1 MINKALVKKRFSKSL
16 KTYEDNAVIQKIM
29 AKKLIELLVLKE
41 YNSIFE
47 IGCATGILTKE
58 IKKNLTFKEYIANDI
73 VEKSQEYINKIIYP
87 NIFLGGDIEE
97 VELNKKYNLIIS
109 NASLQ
114 WCNDIEKVLEKLINS
129 LEENGTLAISIFGD
143 NNLKEIKDIFH
154 LENNTYSLN
163 KLKESLAKYKLI
175 TFEEEEI
182 KIEFEN
188 PIMVLKHLKL
198 TGVNA
203 IKEVVL
209 SKKKLQEFEEEYTKK
224 YQNNGK
230 VILTYNP
237 VYIQIAR

>member
-16 KTYEDNAVIQKIM
+16 KTYEENAIIQKIM
-29 AKKLIELLVLKE
+29 AKKLIKLLDSKE

-58 IKKNLTFKEYIANDI
+58 IKNTLNFKEYSANDI

-87 NIFLGGDIEE
+87 NTFLAGDIEE
-97 VELNKKYNLIIS
+97 IKLNKKYNLILS

-129 LEENGTLAISIFGD
+129 LEEKGTLAISIFGD
-143 NNLKEIKDIFH
+143 NNLKEIKDVFH
-154 LENNTYSLN
+154 IENNTYSSA
-163 KLKESLAKYKLI
+163 KLRKSLEKYNLI
-175 TFEEEEI
+175 KFEEEEF

-188 PIMVLKHLKL
+188 PIMILKHLKL

-203 IKEVVL
+203 IKEFAL
-209 SKKKLQEFEEEYTKK
+209 TKKKLKEFEEEYIRK

-230 VILTYNP
+230 VLLTYNP
-237 VYIQIAR
+237 VYIKITK

>member
-163 KLKESLAKYKLI
+163 KLKKSLSKYKLI

>member
-16 KTYEDNAVIQKIM
+16 KTYEENAIIQKIM
-29 AKKLIELLVLKE
+29 AKKLIKLLDSKE

-58 IKKNLTFKEYIANDI
+58 IKKNLTFKEYSANDI

-87 NIFLGGDIEE
+87 NTFLAGDIEE
-97 VELNKKYNLIIS
+97 IKLNKKYNLILS

-129 LEENGTLAISIFGD
+129 LEEKGTLAISIFGD
-143 NNLKEIKDIFH
+143 NNLKEIKDVFH
-154 LENNTYSLN
+154 IENNTYSSA
-163 KLKESLAKYKLI
+163 KLRKSLEKYNLI
-175 TFEEEEI
+175 KFEEEEF

-188 PIMVLKHLKL
+188 PIMILKHLKL

-203 IKEVVL
+203 IKEFAL
-209 SKKKLQEFEEEYTKK
+209 TKKKLKEFEEEYIRK

-230 VILTYNP
+230 VLLTYNP
-237 VYIQIAR
+237 VYIKITK

>member
-1 MINKALVKKRFSKSL
+1 MINKALVKKRFKKSL

>member
-87 NIFLGGDIEE
+87 NIFIGGDIEE
-97 VELNKKYNLIIS
+97 IELNKKYNLIIS

>member
-97 VELNKKYNLIIS
+97 IELNKKYNLIIS

-129 LEENGTLAISIFGD
+129 LEEKGTLAISIFGD

-182 KIEFEN
+182 KVEFEN

>member
-16 KTYEDNAVIQKIM
+16 KTYEENAIIQKIM
-29 AKKLIELLVLKE
+29 AKKLIKLLALKE

-58 IKKNLTFKEYIANDI
+58 IKKNLTFKEYSANDI

-87 NIFLGGDIEE
+87 NTFLAGDIEE
-97 VELNKKYNLIIS
+97 IKLNKKYNLILS

-129 LEENGTLAISIFGD
+129 LEEKGTLAISIFGD
-143 NNLKEIKDIFH
+143 NNLKEIKDVFH
-154 LENNTYSLN
+154 IENNTYSSA
-163 KLKESLAKYKLI
+163 KLRKSLEKYNLI
-175 TFEEEEI
+175 KFEEEEF

-188 PIMVLKHLKL
+188 PIMILKHLKL

-203 IKEVVL
+203 IKEFAL
-209 SKKKLQEFEEEYTKK
+209 TKKKLKEFEEEYIRK

-230 VILTYNP
+230 VLLTYNP
-237 VYIQIAR
+237 VYIKITK

>member
-97 VELNKKYNLIIS
+97 IELNKKYNLIIS

-114 WCNDIEKVLEKLINS
+114 WCNDIEKVLKKLINS
-129 LEENGTLAISIFGD
+129 LEEKGTLAISIFGD

-182 KIEFEN
+182 KVEFEN

>member
-1 MINKALVKKRFSKSL
+1 MINKALVKKRFKKSL

-47 IGCATGILTKE
+47 IGCETKILTKE

>member
-16 KTYEDNAVIQKIM
+16 KTYEENAIIQKIM
-29 AKKLIELLVLKE
+29 AKKLIKLLDSKE

-58 IKKNLTFKEYIANDI
+58 IKNTLNFKEYSANDI

-87 NIFLGGDIEE
+87 NTFLAGDIEE
-97 VELNKKYNLIIS
+97 IKLNKKYNLILS

-129 LEENGTLAISIFGD
+129 LEEKGTLGISIFGD
-143 NNLKEIKDIFH
+143 NNLKEIKDVFH
-154 LENNTYSLN
+154 IENNTYSSA
-163 KLKESLAKYKLI
+163 KLRKSLEKYNLI
-175 TFEEEEI
+175 KFEEEEF

-188 PIMVLKHLKL
+188 PIMILKHLKL

-203 IKEVVL
+203 IKEFAL
-209 SKKKLQEFEEEYTKK
+209 TKKKLKEFEEEYIRK

-230 VILTYNP
+230 VLLTYNP
-237 VYIQIAR
+237 VYIKITK

>member
-97 VELNKKYNLIIS
+97 IELNKKYNLIIS